1 MRNQLM
7 AKQIELAVF
16 AIEHKLQLPN
26 GEEPLDLLKSI
37 AEILGKPK
45 EAKFTRRR
53 KKEE

>member
-1 MRNQLM
+1 MRDQLM

-26 GEEPLDLLKSI
+26 GEEPLELLKSI

-45 EAKFTRRR
+45 TRVARRR
-53 KKEE
+53 KKEEE